1 MKKDQRTNIDTQR
14 KGLLAKVHI
23 AKKELGLDDATYQSI
38 LFRGFGEISAAK
50 LVNPELEH
58 LVKHFESCGWVPR
71 RRKNKKSYIL
81 ALRERAD
88 QMARELPLT
97 GRRLR
102 GLCQFICSVD
112 DPAWCRDIEK
122 LIRLLAALGKI
133 KREERDKTKPAGGEE
148 GRHE

>member
-1 MKKDQRTNIDTQR
+1 MKKDPRTNIDAQR

-23 AKKELGLDDATYQSI
+23 AKKELGLDDPTYQSI

-71 RRKNKKSYIL
+71 RRKGKKSYIA
-81 ALRERAD
+81 ALRERID
-88 QMARELPLT
+88 QMAKEIPLT

-102 GLCQFICSVD
+102 GLCQFVCATD
-112 DPAWCRDIEK
+112 DPAWCRDAEK
-122 LIRLLAALGKI
+122 LRRLLAVLGKI
-133 KREERDKTKPAGGEE
+133 KREEQNERKDSLA
-148 GRHE
+148 